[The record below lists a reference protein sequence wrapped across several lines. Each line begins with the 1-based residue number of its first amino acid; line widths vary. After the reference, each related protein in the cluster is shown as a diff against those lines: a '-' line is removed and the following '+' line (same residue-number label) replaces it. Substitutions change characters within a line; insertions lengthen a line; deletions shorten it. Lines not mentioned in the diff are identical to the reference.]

1 MNNTNKIL
9 VIEDERKIA
18 SFIKRGLIEAEYEV
32 DIASS
37 GAEALELVQEEE
49 KGYILILLDLMLP
62 DMDGFDICA
71 KIRADGVQTPVLIL
85 TARNSTE
92 DKIKGLNV
100 GADDYLTKPFAI
112 GELVARIKALL
123 RRGPSV
129 VDGILKIGDLT
140 LNTKTYEVYR
150 GNKMIELSQKEFAIL
165 EYMMRNEGIVLTR
178 TMIEDHAW
186 DYEFD
191 SLSNVVDVYIR
202 LLRKKID
209 DGYKNKIIRTVRGV
223 GYKVKT

>member
-37 GAEALELVQEEE
+37 GAEALEMVQEEE
-49 KGYILILLDLMLP
+49 QGYTLILLDLMLP

-71 KIRADGVQTPVLIL
+71 KIRADGVQTPILIL

-92 DKIKGLNV
+92 DKIKGLNM

-150 GNKMIELSQKEFAIL
+150 GDKMIELSQKEFAIL

-191 SLSNVVDVYIR
+191 SFSNVVDVYIR

>member
-9 VIEDERKIA
+9 VVEDERKIA
-18 SFIKRGLIEAEYEV
+18 SFIKRGLVEAEYEV
-32 DIASS
+32 DVASN
-37 GAEALELVQEEE
+37 GTDALKMVQEEE
-49 KGYILILLDLMLP
+49 KGYTLILLDLMLP

-71 KIRADGVQTPVLIL
+71 KIRADGEQTPILIL

-92 DKIKGLNV
+92 DKIKGLNI

-123 RRGPSV
+123 RRGPSA
-129 VDGILKIGDLT
+129 VDGILKIGNLT

-150 GNKMIELSQKEFAIL
+150 GDKSIELSQKEFAIL

-191 SLSNVVDVYIR
+191 SFSNVVDVYIR

-209 DGYKNKIIRTVRGV
+209 DGHKNKIIRTVRGV

>member
-1 MNNTNKIL
+1 
-9 VIEDERKIA
+9 
-18 SFIKRGLIEAEYEV
+18 FIKRGLIEAEYEV

-37 GAEALELVQEEE
+37 GAEALEMVQEEE
-49 KGYILILLDLMLP
+49 KGYTLILLDLMLP

-71 KIRADGVQTPVLIL
+71 KIRADGVQTPILIL

-92 DKIKGLNV
+92 DKIKGLNM

-150 GNKMIELSQKEFAIL
+150 GDKMIELSQKEFAIL

-191 SLSNVVDVYIR
+191 SFSNVVDVYIR

>member
-37 GAEALELVQEEE
+37 GAEALEMVQEEE
-49 KGYILILLDLMLP
+49 KGYTLILLDLMLP

-71 KIRADGVQTPVLIL
+71 KIRADGVQTPILIL

-92 DKIKGLNV
+92 DKIKGLNM

-150 GNKMIELSQKEFAIL
+150 GDKMIELSQKEFAIL

-191 SLSNVVDVYIR
+191 SFSNVVDVYIR

>member
-18 SFIKRGLIEAEYEV
+18 SFIRRGLIEAEYEV
-32 DIASS
+32 DVATS
-37 GAEALELVQEEE
+37 GQEALEMVQEEE
-49 KGYILILLDLMLP
+49 KGYTLILLDLMLP

-71 KIRADGVQTPVLIL
+71 KIRADGVQTPILIL

-92 DKIKGLNV
+92 DKIKGLNM

-112 GELVARIKALL
+112 GELVARVKALL

-150 GNKMIELSQKEFAIL
+150 GDKMIELSQKEFAIL

-191 SLSNVVDVYIR
+191 SFSNVVDVYIR

-209 DGYKNKIIRTVRGV
+209 DGHKNKIIRTVRGV